1 MDSAPAQVLP
11 HWSDGTV
18 ALEPATLAHTDFLL
32 RNRSDPEILRYL
44 DREPLAS
51 RDEALAFAQRLV
63 DDNATG
69 RAAVWLIRE
78 QASGQPAG
86 TVALWR
92 LDRANDLGEVGYTLL
107 PEFWGRGYARRAL
120 AAVLD
125 HGFGV
130 LGLHRIE
137 ANINPDNARS
147 RGLLERLGFRLEARL
162 RENYR
167 FRGRYLDSHIYGLL
181 ASEHAGACRAP
192 GGSP

>member
-1 MDSAPAQVLP
+1 MTVGPLVLP

-18 ALEPATLAHTDFLL
+18 ALEPLGLEHAEFQYQM
-32 RNRSDPEILRYL
+32 RNNPEVMRYS
-44 DREPLAS
+44 DREPPS
-51 RDEALAFAQRLV
+51 RDEAQALVQRQIDGNLAG
-63 DDNATG
+63 NG
-69 RAAVWLIRE
+69 AVWLIRE
-78 QASGQPAG
+78 ASTGNPVGVAG
-86 TVALWR
+86 IWR
-92 LDRANDLGEVGYTLL
+92 IDRANDLGELGYTLL

-120 AAVLD
+120 SAVLD

-147 RGLLERLGFRLEARL
+147 RGLLERLGFRLEARF

-167 FRGRYLDSHIYGLL
+167 FRDRYLDSHIYSLL
-181 ASEHAGACRAP
+181 ATEHASACRAP